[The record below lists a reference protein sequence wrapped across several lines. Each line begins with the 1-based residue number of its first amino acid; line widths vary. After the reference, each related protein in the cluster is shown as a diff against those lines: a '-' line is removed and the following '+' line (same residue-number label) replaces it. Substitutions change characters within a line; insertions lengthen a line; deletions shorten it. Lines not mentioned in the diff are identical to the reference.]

1 MSDEY
6 LTDDE
11 QIEALKGW
19 LATNGPGMLLAVA
32 LGAAVVF
39 GYRFYE
45 NRVNGHALAAA
56 QLFDQM
62 TGALERN
69 DRAGAE
75 RIAGE
80 ITGQFASSPYADQ
93 AELALARLAI
103 DDGRLPAAE
112 AELRHV
118 VDTTKDHELA
128 KIARLRLAR
137 VLIAEGKPDQALAL
151 LGEPKRG
158 SAFESLYDE
167 ARGDALFAKHDRAG
181 AIAAYQRALAIAD
194 PRYGDNAL
202 LTLKIAD
209 LGAAPQIPGIS
220 APQPPTVAAPASA
233 AASVTP

>member
-39 GYRFYE
+39 GYRFYKS
-45 NRVNGHALAAA
+45 RVNGHALAAA

-118 VDTTKDHELA
+118 VDTTQDHELA

-194 PRYGDNAL
+194 PRYGDTAL
-202 LTLKIAD
+202 WTLTSAD
-209 LGAAPQIPGIS
+209 LGAAPQIPGVS
-220 APQPPTVAAPASA
+220 AANPPKVAAAAPAAASA
-233 AASVTP
+233 AP

>member
-45 NRVNGHALAAA
+45 SRVNGHALAAA

-62 TGALERN
+62 TGALEKN

-80 ITGQFASSPYADQ
+80 ITGRYPSSPYADQ
-93 AELALARLAI
+93 AELTLARLAV
-103 DDGRLPAAE
+103 DDGRLAAAD

-118 VDTTKDHELA
+118 VDTSKDHELA

-137 VLIAEGKPDQALAL
+137 VLIAEGKPDQALAT
-151 LGEPKRG
+151 LGAPKQG
-158 SAFESLYDE
+158 GAFESLYDE
-167 ARGDALFAKHDRAG
+167 ARGDALVAKHDPAG
-181 AIAAYQRALAIAD
+181 AIGAYQRALAIAD

-209 LGAAPQIPGIS
+209 LGAAPQIPGVS
-220 APQPPTVAAPASA
+220 AANPPKVAAAAPATASA
-233 AASVTP
+233 AP

>member
-19 LATNGPGMLLAVA
+19 LATNGPGVLLAVA
-32 LGAAVVF
+32 LGAAIVF

-45 NRVNGHALAAA
+45 SRVDNRALAAA

-62 TGALERN
+62 TGALEKN

-80 ITGQFASSPYADQ
+80 ITGRYAGSPYADQ
-93 AELALARLAI
+93 AELTLARLAI
-103 DDGRLPAAE
+103 DDGRLAAAD

-137 VLIAEGKPDQALAL
+137 VLIAEGKPDQALAT
-151 LGEPKRG
+151 LGTLKKG
-158 SAFESLYDE
+158 SPFESLFDE
-167 ARGDALFAKHDRAG
+167 ARGDALLAKHDRAG
-181 AIAAYQRALAIAD
+181 AIAAYQRALAVAD

-209 LGAAPQIPGIS
+209 LGAAPRIPGID
-220 APQPPTVAAPASA
+220 APNPPAAAAAAAAAP
-233 AASVTP
+233 

>member
-11 QIEALKGW
+11 QLEAVKGW

-45 NRVNGHALAAA
+45 SRINGHALEAA

-62 TGALERN
+62 TGALQRN

-80 ITGQFASSPYADQ
+80 ITAKFANSPYADQ
-93 AELALARLAI
+93 AEFALARLAI
-103 DDGRLPAAE
+103 DDGRLAAAE

-137 VLIAEGKPDQALAL
+137 VLIAEGKPDQALATI
-151 LGEPKRG
+151 GDPKKG
-158 SAFESLYDE
+158 GAFESLYDE

-209 LGAAPQIPGIS
+209 LGAAPQIPGIN
-220 APQPPTVAAPASA
+220 APAPAAASA
-233 AASVTP
+233 AP

>member
-11 QIEALKGW
+11 QLEALKGW
-19 LATNGPGMLLAVA
+19 LTTNGPGMLLAVA

-45 NRVNGHALAAA
+45 SRVNGRALAAA

-75 RIAGE
+75 RIAAE
-80 ITGQFASSPYADQ
+80 ITGKFASSPYADQ
-93 AELALARLAI
+93 AELALARLAV

-112 AELRHV
+112 SELRHV
-118 VDTTKDHELA
+118 VDTTKDSELA

-137 VLIAEGKPDQALAL
+137 VLIAEGKPDGALAL
-151 LGEPKRG
+151 LGDPRKG

-167 ARGDALFAKHDRAG
+167 ARGDALVAKHDRAG

-209 LGAAPQIPGIS
+209 LGAAPQIPGIG
-220 APQPPTVAAPASA
+220 APKPPQVAAPAPA
-233 AASVTP
+233 AASAAP